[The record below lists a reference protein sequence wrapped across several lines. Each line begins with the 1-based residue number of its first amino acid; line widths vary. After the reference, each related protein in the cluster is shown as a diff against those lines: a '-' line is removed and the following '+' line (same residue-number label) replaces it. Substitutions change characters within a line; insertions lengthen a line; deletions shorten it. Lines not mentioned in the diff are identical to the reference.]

1 MATKVLITGGAG
13 FIGSHLVQEYLESGF
28 EVLVVDL
35 QAKPKLFDKLPINYY
50 QQDITQVGLED
61 IIAKEKPELI
71 NHHASLINV
80 SESFV
85 KPVTY
90 TTTNVL
96 ATIKLLELAKKY
108 QAKQFIFASSAAVYG
123 NATQFPIKETDKT
136 SPESFYGLDKLLA
149 EWYISIYSQFFT
161 TTIFRYANVYGPRQ
175 TSNAEGGVVA
185 IFCQKLAE
193 GNRPTIFGNGDQ
205 TRDFVYVKDV
215 ALANIAA
222 SKLNK
227 NLILHVSTGT
237 QISVNE
243 LYKSISKI
251 YNIDNKAIYQKAR
264 DGDIYDSV
272 MSNERIK
279 KVLSWVPKYSL
290 NIGLTETAA
299 YFKT

>member
-1 MATKVLITGGAG
+1 MAIKVLITGGAG
-13 FIGSHLVQEYLESGF
+13 FIGSHLVEAYLESGF

-35 QAKPKLFDKLPINYY
+35 KLKPKQFDKLPIKYY
-50 QQDITQVGLED
+50 QQDISMIGLED
-61 IIAKEKPELI
+61 IIAKEKPEII

-80 SESFV
+80 NESFV
-85 KPVTY
+85 KPVAY
-90 TTTNVL
+90 AETNVL

-123 NATQFPIKETDKT
+123 NTTQLPIKETDKT
-136 SPESFYGLDKLLA
+136 YPESSYGLDKLLA
-149 EWYISIYSQFFT
+149 EWYISLYSQFFT

-193 GNRPTIFGNGDQ
+193 GKRPTIFGSGNQ

-222 SKLNK
+222 NKSNK

-251 YNIDNKAIYQKAR
+251 YNIDKKAIYQKAR

-279 KVLSWVPKYSL
+279 KVLSWVPKYSF